1 MNKLQMAHEMA
12 LAIQGTKLI
21 HDMELVSD
29 MAWKYVDAMQAEADK
44 REPSGFPNVLRG
56 ACGEIVAV
64 KVDDKEQQPDWSQA
78 PDKQFNIYLAIGEKV
93 IYNLVN
99 CQIGLIDMKCK
110 VDDCF
115 CEKIKALGMC
125 SIHYR
130 RYSLYGDVN
139 YLGREY
145 HGMSK
150 TTEYK
155 SWRHMKE
162 RCLNKNDIS
171 YSIYG
176 GRGITVCSEWIGSF
190 ETFLKDMGKKPSK
203 KHQIDRI
210 DNNGNYFK
218 ENCRWVLPCENSQ
231 NRRSTKLKAE
241 DVIKI
246 RESTLGSKE
255 LSLMFDVTQ
264 AHIIDIK
271 ERHRGWEKV

>member
-1 MNKLQMAHEMA
+1 MDKLTLAHE
-12 LAIQGTKLI
+12 
-21 HDMELVSD
+21 
-29 MAWKYVDAMQAEADK
+29 WAMK
-44 REPSGFPNVLRG
+44 H
-56 ACGEIVAV
+56 
-64 KVDDKEQQPDWSQA
+64 
-78 PDKQFNIYLAIGEKV
+78 
-93 IYNLVN
+93 
-99 CQIGLIDMKCK
+99 MKCK

-246 RESTLGSKE
+246 RESPLGSKE

-271 ERHRGWEKV
+271 KRHRAWENV